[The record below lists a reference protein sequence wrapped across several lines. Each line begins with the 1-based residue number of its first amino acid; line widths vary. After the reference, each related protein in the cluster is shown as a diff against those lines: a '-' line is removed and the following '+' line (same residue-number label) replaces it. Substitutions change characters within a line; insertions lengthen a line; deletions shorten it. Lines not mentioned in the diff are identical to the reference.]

1 MPCLHR
7 PFATAGIRACSLK
20 QAPRKGKRAGR
31 RSDVA
36 ERAEPS
42 QDIVL
47 ITGSS
52 GFIGQ
57 ALAGRLSARYQVVG
71 LDLFPPRKGTDIET
85 IRLDLTDE
93 QAVRKAMAEIGDK
106 YGARIASVIHLAAYY
121 DLSGEPDPKYQQVT
135 VEGTRRLLRA
145 LRTRFTVEQ
154 FVFSSTLLVH
164 APGERGKP
172 IDEDWPIEPKWP
184 YPESKA
190 KTEEI
195 VRRERGQIPAVIL
208 RLAGVYDEDCR
219 AAFLAQQIARIYEQQ
234 PASYLFAGEPE
245 SGQPYL
251 HLDDLL
257 EAIERVVD
265 RRNRLPP
272 DVTMLIGEKRG
283 PTYEELQ
290 RAIGEQ
296 IHGRPW
302 PTFSLPRPLAQAGA
316 WMQDEVL
323 QENPFIK
330 PWMMEIAE
338 DHYEIDTGRARKFLG
353 WEPRHDL
360 KASLRIM
367 IARLKEDPPGWYK
380 ANKLDASV
388 VAAADVVIERA
399 EDRIDAREPE
409 LIARRE
415 AALGQHHAATRW
427 AHLTNMA
434 LGAWLIATPFA
445 TGLFAG
451 DTSAALPPAAGWQLP
466 EPDLRDR
473 WLGLSEI
480 ASGLAICLL
489 TGRAF
494 ARAPSWTQWAI
505 AAIGLWVMTAPLVF
519 WTTSAA
525 AYALDS
531 LIGALIF
538 AFAVIVAPTPGVDRV
553 ALGSEGDVPLGWSY
567 SPSSYVQRVPIVAL
581 AFIGFF
587 VSRYL
592 AAYQLGHVPA
602 VWDQFFPGTV
612 PERNGTESV
621 ITSELSRAFP
631 IPDAGFGA
639 LAYML
644 DILTGIIGDQ
654 RRWRTMPWLVLLFG
668 LMIVP
673 LGAVSVGFIIIQ
685 PTMIGALCT
694 LCLLQAAVTVVLIP
708 YSVDEVLATIQF
720 LIRSKRVG
728 RPFWRTL
735 FRGDAGFSERKDEM
749 QRLVLPVSKMAHDFL
764 SGGVTYPWT
773 LIASVAIGIYLMVTP
788 LIHDTAPPLY
798 FSDHVVGCLVITI
811 AITAFAELM
820 RLLRLLNVPLGL
832 WVAASPFLLEGGNTF
847 ATVVDVALGL
857 ALAALSLP
865 RGARSREQYG
875 GWNRLIL

>member
-1 MPCLHR
+1 M
-7 PFATAGIRACSLK
+7 AQESQT
-20 QAPRKGKRAGR
+20 
-31 RSDVA
+31 
-36 ERAEPS
+36 S

-52 GFIGQ
+52 GFIGR
-57 ALAGRLSARYQVVG
+57 ALAARLSSRYRVVG
-71 LDLFPPRKGTDIET
+71 LDLFPPPKGSDIET
-85 IRLDLTDE
+85 IRLDLTDDE
-93 QAVRKAMAEIGDK
+93 AVRQAMEEIAAKHGK
-106 YGARIASVIHLAAYY
+106 RIASVVHLAAYY
-121 DLSGEPDPKYQQVT
+121 DLSGEPNPKYQEVT
-135 VEGTRRLLRA
+135 LEGTRRLLRE
-145 LRTRFTVEQ
+145 LRRTFTVEQ

-164 APGERGKP
+164 APGKHGQP
-172 IDEDWPIEPKWP
+172 IDEDWPVEPKWP

-190 KTEEI
+190 RTERI
-195 VRRERGQIPAVIL
+195 VQQERGNIPAIVL
-208 RLAGVYDEDCR
+208 RLAGVYDENCR

-251 HLDDLL
+251 HLDDLVG
-257 EAIERVVD
+257 AVERVVD
-265 RRNRLPP
+265 RRDRLPEEI
-272 DVTMLIGEKRG
+272 TLLIGEKRG
-283 PTYEELQ
+283 PTYDELQ
-290 RAIGEQ
+290 HQIGRL

-302 PTFSLPRPLAQAGA
+302 PTFSLPVPLAQAGA

-323 QENPFIK
+323 QQDPFIK
-330 PWMMEIAE
+330 PWMMEIAG
-338 DHYEIDTGRARKFLG
+338 DHYELDTGRARKHLG
-353 WEPRHDL
+353 WEPKHDL
-360 KASLRIM
+360 TATLPTM
-367 IARLKEDPPGWYK
+367 IARLKDDPPAWYK

-388 VAAADVVIERA
+388 VAAADVMIERA
-399 EDRIDAREPE
+399 EGQVEA
-409 LIARRE
+409 RE
-415 AALGQHHAATRW
+415 AALIERGEAALGRHHAATRW
-427 AHLTNMA
+427 AHLTNVA

-451 DTSAALPPAAGWQLP
+451 DVNAPAPPAAGWPLP
-466 EPDLRDR
+466 APELRDR

-480 ASGLAICLL
+480 ASGLLVCLL
-489 TGRAF
+489 SAKAF
-494 ARAPSWTQWAI
+494 ARAPSWPQWVV
-505 AAIGLWVMTAPLVF
+505 AALGLWVMTAPLVF

-531 LIGALIF
+531 LVGALLF
-538 AFAVIVAPTPGVDRV
+538 AFAVIVAPTPGVDRI
-553 ALGSEGDVPLGWSY
+553 AIGSDGDVPLGWSY
-567 SPSSYVQRVPIVAL
+567 SPSSYVQRVPIVSL

-592 AAYQLGHVPA
+592 SAYQLGHVPA
-602 VWDQFFPGTV
+602 VWDPFFPGTM
-612 PERNGTESV
+612 PDRNGTESV

-685 PTMIGALCT
+685 PTMIGALCA

-708 YSVDEVLATIQF
+708 YSVDEVLATVQF

-735 FRGDAGFSERKDEM
+735 FRGDAGFSEHKDEL
-749 QRLVLPVSKMAHDFL
+749 QRLELPFANMAREFL

-773 LIASVAIGIYLMVTP
+773 LVASAVIGLYLLLTP
-788 LIHDTAPPLY
+788 LTHGAAPPLY
-798 FSDHVVGCLVITI
+798 FSDHVVGSLVVTI
-811 AITAFAELM
+811 AVTALAELT

-832 WVAASPFLLEGGNTF
+832 WLAASPFLLEGGNLV
-847 ATVVDVALGL
+847 ATIADVALGL
-857 ALAALSLP
+857 ALVALSLP
-865 RGARSREQYG
+865 RGARSNEQYG
-875 GWNRLIL
+875 GWNRLVL